1 VKVNKRKKKQRGNSG
16 YRKKKSGK
24 DKKKSGRKTDKSTR
38 KRKKSGKSKKKT
50 GRAKDKSA
58 RKKKKSGKKKD
69 NSARKNNKPERET
82 NSSCCVVKLAAYA
95 KVYEG
100 KAGVVI
106 RQYKR
111 IQSFETI
118 MGNKMNKKG
127 IFNSTYKSM
136 LGALGGNSSSPHCDG
151 ENIGSNSTS
160 KTYQDALS
168 TLNTCETKV
177 KSNCPSLLDSSLNS
191 TLTACY
197 ETSQKFR
204 GEFSKCLNKTVHST
218 QESIC
223 GCVEGISA
231 ADVASLRSCD
241 TDTQAKKQKLQK
253 KKCAQKFLKCK
264 QAQDTTVEGLDTC
277 KKQYKCGGALNPKD
291 AKEQID
297 IATKIRDALYATE
310 KCHGDAMA
318 SLNLT
323 AGTGDDGAV
332 PSNKSR
338 MLLKRRVRQ
347 AADGQSCNELE
358 KLWEAFNKSAD
369 ATAQKF
375 SDNLK
380 QIPAENTTNI
390 LAAIC
395 ARNLTA
401 DLASCAKESRQ
412 ITVTVTV
419 RIIRIRIYIFWCRQ
433 WLLLIELKITV
444 ITATF
449 GLPAVPAPPT
459 ASPPTT
465 VATKRTAR
473 RMVNEILKQMKN
485 KL

>member
-1 VKVNKRKKKQRGNSG
+1 
-16 YRKKKSGK
+16 
-24 DKKKSGRKTDKSTR
+24 
-38 KRKKSGKSKKKT
+38 
-50 GRAKDKSA
+50 
-58 RKKKKSGKKKD
+58 
-69 NSARKNNKPERET
+69 
-82 NSSCCVVKLAAYA
+82 
-95 KVYEG
+95 
-100 KAGVVI
+100 
-106 RQYKR
+106 
-111 IQSFETI
+111 
-118 MGNKMNKKG
+118 
-127 IFNSTYKSM
+127 M
-136 LGALGGNSSSPHCDG
+136 LSALGGNSSSPHCDG
-151 ENIGSNSTS
+151 QTINSTS

-168 TLNTCETKV
+168 TLNTCEPTV
-177 KSNCPSLLDSSLNS
+177 DSNCPKLLNSSLNS

-197 ETSQKFR
+197 DASQKFR
-204 GEFSKCLNKTVHST
+204 GEISKCLNNELHST

-231 ADVASLRSCD
+231 SDVRSLRQCSSSI
-241 TDTQAKKQKLQK
+241 TTQVAKEKAQK
-253 KKCAQKFLKCK
+253 KVCVKKFQDCK
-264 QAQDTTVEGLDTC
+264 KAQDTTVDGLDTC
-277 KKQYKCGGALNPKD
+277 RKQYKCGGALNPKD

-297 IATKIRDALYATE
+297 LATKIRDALYATE

-323 AGTGDDGAV
+323 AGKGDNGAV
-332 PSNKSR
+332 PSNTGR
-338 MLLKRRVRQ
+338 LLLTRRVRQ
-347 AADGQSCNELE
+347 AADGQRCNELE

-380 QIPAENTTNI
+380 TTPAENTTNI

-444 ITATF
+444 ITVTF
-449 GLPAVPAPPT
+449 GLPASPTPPT